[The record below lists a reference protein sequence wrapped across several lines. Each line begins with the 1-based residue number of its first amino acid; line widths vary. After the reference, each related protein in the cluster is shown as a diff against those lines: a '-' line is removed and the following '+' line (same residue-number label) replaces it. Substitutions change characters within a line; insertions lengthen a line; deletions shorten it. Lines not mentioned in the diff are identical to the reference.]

1 VFEWLFEGRIVVYCL
16 LGAVAIVLLVLWRM
30 YPRRGLLVAVVAI
43 AALAGLYFLLDRL
56 VETPR
61 EQIER
66 KLVVEMREAV
76 KARDVDAI
84 FKYIAA
90 DFRFRGQNREAF
102 HGYVADALRAG
113 LVEDVI
119 IYDVSFPDGG
129 DDRTRPVEF
138 MAKPKAPWAE
148 NQPAYRVT
156 AKFVR
161 EGDGQWRLQSF
172 EVYNPVLGQQPMD
185 IPNLR

>member
-43 AALAGLYFLLDRL
+43 AALAGLYFLLDR
-56 VETPR
+56 
-61 EQIER
+61 
-66 KLVVEMREAV
+66 VVEMREAV

-84 FKYIAA
+84 FKSIAA